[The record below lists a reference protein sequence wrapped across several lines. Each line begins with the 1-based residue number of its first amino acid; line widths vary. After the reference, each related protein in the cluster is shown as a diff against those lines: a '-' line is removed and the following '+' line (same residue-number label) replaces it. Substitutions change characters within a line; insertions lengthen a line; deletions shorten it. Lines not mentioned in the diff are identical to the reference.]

1 MSSTTKRSY
10 VRTIFTAIV
19 GTCVALIALAAPAS
33 ASGPSGHQ
41 VPVGFVWQ
49 NNSSIYN
56 QISPNGRNVFSLVQE
71 DPATVEL
78 AVRHDNSAALSWQSG
93 YHFGARYAVWQH
105 DGNLV
110 IYIGSNNTNPAWAS
124 NTSGVCGNQCT
135 LWVQDDG
142 NVVIYKG
149 SAPVWATGTNNL

>member
-1 MSSTTKRSY
+1 MGCGGTAVDHDFINPSTSRESNMSSTTKRSY
-10 VRTIFTAIV
+10 ARTIFTAIV

-56 QISPNGRNVFSLVQE
+56 QTSPNGRNVLSLVQE

-78 AVRHDNSAALSWQSG
+78 AVRHDNSA
-93 YHFGARYAVWQH
+93 
-105 DGNLV
+105 
-110 IYIGSNNTNPAWAS
+110 
-124 NTSGVCGNQCT
+124 
-135 LWVQDDG
+135 
-142 NVVIYKG
+142 
-149 SAPVWATGTNNL
+149 